1 MGNYTEAVR
10 MDNCATGFP
19 EYASRNTISGP
30 RANGCT
36 FSARKYHNKDCVRT
50 VLPWRLDG
58 CNSSPHLALSRIA
71 SERCC
76 PVIRTDAAVF
86 PYLCLRRKSDF
97 LLNSDERPD
106 TLPQHPDGCNLDL
119 FETSGHWWAS
129 GRMTGSSRKKLGIR
143 LFWVGICTVSSLNIL
158 KHFSKMK
165 TLK

>member
-36 FSARKYHNKDCVRT
+36 FFARKYHNKDCVRT

-106 TLPQHPDGCNLDL
+106 TLPQRPDAWLGHLGRSLGSDFSEL
-119 FETSGHWWAS
+119 ESAQYLLWTSWSTFLKW
-129 GRMTGSSRKKLGIR
+129 R
-143 LFWVGICTVSSLNIL
+143 L
-158 KHFSKMK
+158 
-165 TLK
+165 